1 MQPFAPRPAGTVN
14 IAVSAAS
21 QRVATNTGN
30 AIGQIRVFNGAT
42 ETIFVTFGDATV
54 TADAATG
61 TPIPSGAIEVM
72 TVMAATHVAAIGTG
86 ATGTIYFTPG
96 VGI

>member
-14 IAVSAAS
+14 IAVSAVS
-21 QRVATNTGN
+21 QRVAMNTGN

-42 ETIFVTFGDATV
+42 ETTFVTFGDATV
-54 TADAATG
+54 TASATTG

-72 TVMAATHVAAIGTG
+72 TVMAATHVAAIGDG
-86 ATGTIYFTPG
+86 TGTIYFTPG
-96 VGI
+96 SGL